1 MRWYRGLKL
10 IAIISLALFFAGCA
24 GNGQMRNQPTI
35 SQRLDK
41 LERQQAALT
50 RQLQSNQQK
59 LNADTN
65 IRLDNLER
73 ELKLLSESVEDSL
86 ARPEDI
92 SSNSTSPETEAALAS
107 IDQRLQKLEQLLPA
121 AVNSHTAAGTSTA
134 PQPGTTSS
142 SSTKTKPLA
151 VKAPPKPGAREKAL
165 YDDAYAAFKRGNLKA
180 AKSKFKKFIA
190 TYPNSSYKVNAL
202 FWIGECYYKA
212 KDYAEA
218 IIKYDEIVAS
228 YPQHPKAASALLK
241 QGFAFLQLGDTTDGK
256 LILEKVI
263 SKYPGSDQA
272 EIAKRKLKIIK

>member
-1 MRWYRGLKL
+1 MKWYRGLKL
-10 IAIISLALFFAGCA
+10 IAIVLPAILFAGCA
-24 GNGQMRNQPTI
+24 GNGRMRSQPTL
-35 SQRLDK
+35 SQRLDQ

-50 RQLQSNQQK
+50 RQLQSSQQK

-73 ELKLLSESVEDSL
+73 ELKLLSESIEDSL

-92 SSNSTSPETEAALAS
+92 SNSGTSPETKAALAR
-107 IDQRLQKLEQLLPA
+107 IEQRLEKLEQRLSA
-121 AVNSHTAAGTSTA
+121 ADGRQGGSSTAIQPVTTITST
-134 PQPGTTSS
+134 SS
-142 SSTKTKPLA
+142 KPKPIA
-151 VKAPPKPGAREKAL
+151 VKAPAKPGAREKAL

-256 LILEKVI
+256 LILEKVVR
-263 SKYPGSDQA
+263 KYPGSDQA

>member
-1 MRWYRGLKL
+1 MRWHRGLKL
-10 IAIISLALFFAGCA
+10 IAIILLVLVSAGCA
-24 GNGQMRNQPTI
+24 GNGQIRDQPTVN
-35 SQRLDK
+35 QRLDK

-50 RQLQSNQQK
+50 RQLQSAQQK

-73 ELKLLSESVEDSL
+73 ELKLLSESIEDSL
-86 ARPEDI
+86 ARPEEI
-92 SSNSTSPETEAALAS
+92 SNSTSPETEATLAR
-107 IDQRLQKLEQLLPA
+107 IEQRLQKLEQLLPA
-121 AVNSHTAAGTSTA
+121 SLGKNGKSSTTSQPVITA
-134 PQPGTTSS
+134 PSSNKTTPV
-142 SSTKTKPLA
+142 T
-151 VKAPPKPGAREKAL
+151 VKVSPKPGAREKAL
-165 YDDAYAAFKRGNLKA
+165 YDDAYAAFKRGNLKT

-190 TYPNSSYKVNAL
+190 AFPNSDYKVNAL

-218 IIKYDEIVAS
+218 IIKYDEIVAA

-256 LILEKVI
+256 LILEKVVR
-263 SKYPGSDQA
+263 KYPGSDQA